1 MSLHHVYN
9 SVTMSNTAVINIRT
23 DVKIKTKAQKVVER
37 LGLSLS
43 AVINAYLRQLIRT
56 KSVSFSLDGE
66 PTDYLLKSLRESKKD
81 IKKGFVSPAFDD
93 VKDADE
99 WLDNP
104 KAKYENQI

>member
-1 MSLHHVYN
+1 
-9 SVTMSNTAVINIRT
+9 MSNNTVINIRT
-23 DVKIKTKAQKVVER
+23 DARIKNGAQAVAEK

-56 KSVSFSLDGE
+56 RSVSFSLSEE
-66 PTDYLLKSLRESKKD
+66 PTDYLLKTLRNSKKD
-81 IKKGFVSPAFDD
+81 IKEGFVSPAFDNA
-93 VKDADE
+93 KDADR

>member
-23 DVKIKTKAQKVVER
+23 DVKIKTKAQEVVKG

-43 AVINAYLRQLIRT
+43 AVINAYLRQLVRT
-56 KSVSFSLDGE
+56 KSVSFSLDEE

-104 KAKYENQI
+104 KAKCENQI